1 MDSDEFPPKEP
12 WAEFVKMRKQIKKPM
27 TAYAEKL
34 MLKRLRALVDDGQD
48 ATAMLDQSILHSWQ
62 NIYAVKTEEPQRAA
76 PPYRGRPQL
85 IEVNR
90 ANNEEAIRLLD
101 EANFDMMRTIDAT
114 S

>member
-1 MDSDEFPPKEP
+1 MAPDEFPPKEP

-48 ATAMLDQSILHSWQ
+48 ATAMLDQSILGCWQ
-62 NIYAVKTEEPQRAA
+62 NVYAVKTEEPQHVA
-76 PPYRGRPQL
+76 PVFRGRPQL

-90 ANNEEAIRLLD
+90 ANSEEAIRLLD
-101 EANFDMMRTIDAT
+101 QANFDMLRTINAT